1 MSADALDNG
10 KIDFEL
16 FGLMHATEL
25 MKRILSRLMAIVLVV
40 MIGAFSLSSAAW
52 ADSLTGN
59 YPEDTLAMVELLR
72 TAIDLAP
79 DAPDRSAIQ
88 NEAKKKINE
97 FASRYR
103 RGTVLKLNS
112 YTTMRTAINSLAG
125 HYTSYPNRPIPEK
138 MKKRLVNEFR
148 QVEASL
154 SRGA

>member
-1 MSADALDNG
+1 
-10 KIDFEL
+10 
-16 FGLMHATEL
+16 
-25 MKRILSRLMAIVLVV
+25 MKRILSRLMAIVLVATISV
-40 MIGAFSLSSAAW
+40 FSLSSAAW

-79 DAPDRSAIQ
+79 DAPDRSAVQ

-103 RGTVLKLNS
+103 RGNILKLNS

-148 QVEASL
+148 QVEAAL

>member
-1 MSADALDNG
+1 
-10 KIDFEL
+10 
-16 FGLMHATEL
+16 

-40 MIGAFSLSSAAW
+40 VIGVFSVSSAAW

-59 YPEDTLAMVELLR
+59 YQEDTLAMVELLR

-88 NEAKKKINE
+88 NEAKVKINE

-103 RGTVLKLNS
+103 RGSFLKLNS

-125 HYTSYPNRPIPEK
+125 HYTSYPNRPISEK

-148 QVEASL
+148 QVEVSL

>member
-1 MSADALDNG
+1 
-10 KIDFEL
+10 
-16 FGLMHATEL
+16 
-25 MKRILSRLMAIVLVV
+25 MKRILSRLMAIVLVATISV
-40 MIGAFSLSSAAW
+40 FSLSSAAW

-79 DAPDRSAIQ
+79 DAPNRSTIQ

-103 RGTVLKLNS
+103 RGNILKLNS

>member
-1 MSADALDNG
+1 
-10 KIDFEL
+10 
-16 FGLMHATEL
+16 
-25 MKRILSRLMAIVLVV
+25 MKRILSRLMAIVLVATISV
-40 MIGAFSLSSAAW
+40 FSLSSAAW

-103 RGTVLKLNS
+103 RGNILKLNS

-148 QVEASL
+148 QVEAAL

>member
-1 MSADALDNG
+1 LVNG
-10 KIDFEL
+10 KIDSEL

-88 NEAKKKINE
+88 TEAKKKINE

-138 MKKRLVNEFR
+138 MKKRLVSEFR